1 MPTRN
6 QFAAQAKAAWTSL
19 APTATAALPDPDAF
33 FDELGQAAEDAWADL
48 WPTLVG
54 PDTPGEATTHKIGRI
69 NAAQAA
75 AAEIIAADYLQPS
88 PDHIEDP
95 DADEPDRLAQVL
107 REGREAV
114 RDDDYDGPDLADGI
128 LMPDTIDPRLELL

>member
-1 MPTRN
+1 MPTRT

-19 APTATAALPDPDAF
+19 SPTATAALPDPDTF
-33 FDELGQAAEDAWADL
+33 FDELGQSAEDAWADL

-54 PDTPGEATTHKIGRI
+54 PDTPGEDTMHKIGRI
-69 NAAQAA
+69 KAAQAA

-95 DADEPDRLAQVL
+95 DDEPDQLAQAL
-107 REGREAV
+107 HEGREAV
-114 RDDDYDGPDLADGI
+114 RDDDYDGPDLSVGV
-128 LMPDTIDPRLELL
+128 LMPDAVDPRIELL